1 MKLINLRPAS
11 DDDVHCRA
19 GRVLPFLPTGGRSYL
34 IVSGR
39 VGRQSAQMTME
50 VLQGPIFSQAR
61 VVMGLSV
68 QFSALSCKLTSA
80 PLIIL
85 PKSEILIVLPAV
97 MYYYLFI
104 IYLLF
109 AFEDVHPSGNKVWGF
124 EDTIIAAI
132 FIYLL
137 SRMN

>member
-19 GRVLPFLPTGGRSYL
+19 GRVLPFLPTGGRSSL
-34 IVSGR
+34 MVSGR

-50 VLQGPIFSQAR
+50 VLQGRIFSQAR

-85 PKSEILIVLPAV
+85 PKSEILIVLPAE
-97 MYYYLFI
+97 MYFFYLLLFIYYLPLMMSTPPEIKFGALKILLLQQYLFI
-104 IYLLF
+104 YFL
-109 AFEDVHPSGNKVWGF
+109 E
-124 EDTIIAAI
+124 
-132 FIYLL
+132 
-137 SRMN
+137 

>member
-19 GRVLPFLPTGGRSYL
+19 GRVLPFLPTGGRSSL
-34 IVSGR
+34 MVSGR

-50 VLQGPIFSQAR
+50 VLQGRIFSQAR

-85 PKSEILIVLPAV
+85 PKSEILIVLPAE
-97 MYYYLFI
+97 MYFFYLLLFIYYLPLMMSTPPEI
-104 IYLLF
+104 SLGL
-109 AFEDVHPSGNKVWGF
+109 
-124 EDTIIAAI
+124 
-132 FIYLL
+132 
-137 SRMN
+137 